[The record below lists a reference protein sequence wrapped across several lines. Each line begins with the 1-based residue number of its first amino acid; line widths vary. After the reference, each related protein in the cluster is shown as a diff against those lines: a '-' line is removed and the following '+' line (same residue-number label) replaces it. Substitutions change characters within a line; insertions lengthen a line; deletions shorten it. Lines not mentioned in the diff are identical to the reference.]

1 MRRSTFVRLMAATAG
16 TLALWLASTSVAD
29 AAQTRRHR
37 AQRQR
42 QAGRVCDAGRPF
54 APRAGTYSTPVRRL
68 VRRHIFPHLQRI
80 HLKPLGDDDA
90 AIQNGAAIREH
101 DNRRLLAD
109 LEPIGLLPASHV
121 ELFSHRN
128 VSRRSPRGPPRVDEA

>member
-1 MRRSTFVRLMAATAG
+1 LMRRSTFVRFIAAASG
-16 TLALWLASTSVAD
+16 VLALWLAGTSVAE

-37 AQRQR
+37 HHQRP
-42 QAGRVCDAGRPF
+42 AGRVCDSSRPF
-54 APRAGTYSTPVRRL
+54 APRAGTYSTPVKRL

-80 HLKPLGDDDA
+80 QLKPLVDDDA

-109 LEPIGLLPASHV
+109 LEPIGVLHASHV

-128 VSRRSPRGPPRVDEA
+128 VSRRSPRGPPRIDMA

>member
-1 MRRSTFVRLMAATAG
+1 MRRSTFVRLMTATAA
-16 TLALWLASTSVAD
+16 TLALWLASTSVAE

-37 AQRQR
+37 APRHR
-42 QAGRVCDAGRPF
+42 PAGRVCDASRSF

-68 VRRHIFPHLQRI
+68 VRRHIFPHVQRI
-80 HLKPLGDDDA
+80 HLKPLVDDDA

-101 DNRRLLAD
+101 DSRRLLAD
-109 LEPIGLLPASHV
+109 LQPIGLLHASSV

-128 VSRRSPRGPPRVDEA
+128 VSRRSPRGPPHFDEA